1 MKNAII
7 KVPDPINEPVK
18 SYSTGTSEGDSLR
31 RTLDEMHNET
41 IEIPI
46 IIDGKEIRTGD
57 TGTVVCPHDHG
68 HVLATYHKAGPKEI
82 TMAAESAARA
92 WKEWSEWPWVDRA
105 AVFLKAA
112 ELLVDPYRNI
122 LNAATMLGQSKN
134 TYQAE
139 IDSACETI
147 DFFRFNAHFMT
158 EIYRDQPISSSN
170 IWNTVEYR
178 PLEGFVLAITPFNFT
193 SIGANLP
200 TAPALMGNVSIWKP
214 ATTALYS
221 SYYVMRL
228 MKDAGLPPGVIN
240 FIPGRGADIGRYLL
254 THPDLAGVHF
264 TGSAGTFNHIWQ
276 TIGANIET
284 YRSYPRI
291 VGETGGKDFVV
302 IHPSA
307 DLDWTAQALVDGAF
321 GYQGQKCS
329 AASRAYVPKSIWP
342 AFRKR
347 FLDLVEG
354 LSIGDVR
361 DFNTCFSAVI
371 DERAFDKIN
380 DYIRYAKT
388 TGGFEVISGGDSDR
402 SAGWFIQP
410 TVILSDDPKSRLM
423 TEEIFGPVLTV
434 YLYDD
439 ARFEDV
445 LDVCNTTSPYG
456 LTGSIFATDRT
467 AIIKASQA
475 LRHAAGNFYIN
486 DKPTG
491 AVVGQQ
497 PFGGSRKSGTND
509 KAGSKAN
516 LMRWVSTRA
525 VKETLMPHTAFTCP
539 PVDRR

>member
-1 MKNAII
+1 MKNGII
-7 KVPDPINEPVK
+7 RVPDPVNEPVK
-18 SYSTGTSEGDSLR
+18 AYSHGTAEGDGLR
-31 RTLDEMHNET
+31 RMLDTMARDS
-41 IEIPI
+41 IDIPI
-46 IIDGKEIRTGD
+46 IINGEEIHTGD

-68 HVLATYHKAGPKEI
+68 HVLATYHKAGRKEI
-82 TMAAESAARA
+82 DRAVESSARA

-147 DFFRFNAHFMT
+147 DFFRFNTHFMT

-200 TAPALMGNVSIWKP
+200 TAPALMGNVTLWKP

-221 SYYVMRL
+221 SYYVMQL
-228 MKDAGLPPGVIN
+228 LKDAGMPPGVIN
-240 FIPGRGADIGRYLL
+240 FIPGRGADIGDHLMM
-254 THPDLAGVHF
+254 HPELAGVHF
-264 TGSAGTFNHIWQ
+264 TGSAATFNHIWK
-276 TIGANIET
+276 TIGTHIDM

-307 DLDWTAQALVDGAF
+307 DLDWTVQALQDGAF

-329 AASRAYVPKSIWP
+329 AASRAYIPKSIWP
-342 AFRKR
+342 VFRKR
-347 FLDLVEG
+347 FLEQIDAMK
-354 LSIGDVR
+354 IGDVR
-361 DFNTCFSAVI
+361 EFDNCFNAVI
-371 DERAFDKIN
+371 DKKSYSKIN
-380 DYIRYAKT
+380 EYIDYARNNSEFEILIGGESDDT
-388 TGGFEVISGGDSDR
+388 T
-402 SAGWFIQP
+402 GWFIKP
-410 TVILSDDPKSRLM
+410 TVILSDDPRSRLM

-439 ARFEDV
+439 GAFEDT
-445 LDVCNTTSPYG
+445 LELCNTTSPYG
-456 LTGSIFATDRT
+456 LTGSVFATDRT
-467 AIIKASQA
+467 AIINAMHA

-497 PFGGSRKSGTND
+497 PFGGGRKSGTND

-525 VKETLMPHTAFTCP
+525 VKETLMPHTVFTCP
-539 PVDRR
+539 PIDRR

>member
-1 MKNAII
+1 MRNGII
-7 KVPDPINEPVK
+7 KVPNPVNETVYD
-18 SYSTGTSEGDSLR
+18 YSLGTPTGDSLS
-31 RTLDEMHNET
+31 RTLNELYNHA
-41 IEIPI
+41 IDIPLI
-46 IIDGKEIRTGD
+46 IGGQEVRTGN
-57 TGTVVCPHDHG
+57 TGSVTCPHDHQ
-68 HVLATYHKAGPKEI
+68 HLLATYHKAGQKEI
-82 TMAAESAARA
+82 DAAVESSRKA

-112 ELLVDPYRNI
+112 ELLVDPYRNV

-158 EIYRDQPISSSN
+158 EIYRDQPLSSSN
-170 IWNTVEYR
+170 IWNSVEYR
-178 PLEGFVLAITPFNFT
+178 PLEGFVLAVTPFNFT

-200 TAPALMGNVSIWKP
+200 TAPALMGNVAIWKP
-214 ATTALYS
+214 ATTALLS

-228 MKDAGLPPGVIN
+228 LMDAGLPPGVIN
-240 FIPGRGADIGRYLL
+240 FVPGSGAELGQHLIPQ
-254 THPDLAGVHF
+254 PDFAGIHF
-264 TGSAGTFNHIWQ
+264 TGSAATFNSIWQ
-276 TIGANIET
+276 MIGQNIDT
-284 YRSYPRI
+284 YRGYPRI

-307 DLDWTAQALVDGAF
+307 DLNWTAQALVDGAF

-329 AASRAYVPKSIWP
+329 AASRAYIPKSRWK
-342 AFRKR
+342 AFKSM
-347 FLDLVEG
+347 LIDLTAAMR
-354 LSIGDVR
+354 IGDVM
-361 DFNTCFSAVI
+361 DFSNCFNAVI
-371 DERAFDKIN
+371 DKKSFMNIKS
-380 DYIRYAKT
+380 YIDHAKASS
-388 TGGFEVISGGDSDR
+388 GLEVIYGGDCDDSK
-402 SAGWFIQP
+402 GWFVQP
-410 TVILSDDPKSRLM
+410 TIVLSDDPRSKLM

-434 YLYDD
+434 HLYDD
-439 ARFEDV
+439 QAFDQI
-445 LDVCNTTSPYG
+445 LNVCDSTSPYG

-467 AIIKASQA
+467 AIIQA
-475 LRHAAGNFYIN
+475 TSRLRHAAGNFYIN

-516 LMRWVSTRA
+516 LMRWVSTRSI
-525 VKETLMPHTAFTCP
+525 KETLMPHTAFTCP

>member
-1 MKNAII
+1 MKNGII
-7 KVPDPINEPVK
+7 RVPNPVNEPVK
-18 SYSTGTSEGDSLR
+18 SYALGTPQGDSLR
-31 RTLDEMHNET
+31 QTMEAMLKESID
-41 IEIPI
+41 IPL
-46 IIDGKEIRTGD
+46 IIDGREIRTGE
-57 TGTVVCPHDHG
+57 TGTVTCPHNHG
-68 HVLATYHKAGPKEI
+68 HVLATYHKAGPREI
-82 TMAAESAARA
+82 AMAAESAVRA

-112 ELLVDPYRNI
+112 ELLVDPYRDI
-122 LNAATMLGQSKN
+122 LNASTMLGQSKN

-147 DFFRFNAHFMT
+147 DFFRFNTHFMT

-214 ATTALYS
+214 ATTALFS
-221 SYYVMRL
+221 SYYVMKL
-228 MKDAGLPPGVIN
+228 LQDAGLPPGVIN
-240 FIPGRGADIGRYLL
+240 FIPGRGAEIGEILVK
-254 THPDLAGVHF
+254 HPDLAGVHF
-264 TGSAGTFNHIWQ
+264 TGSAGTFNRIRK
-276 TIGANIET
+276 TIGTHIDA

-307 DLDWTAQALVDGAF
+307 DLDWTAQALMDGAF

-329 AASRAYVPKSIWP
+329 AASRAYIPKSVWP
-342 AFRKR
+342 VFRKR
-347 FLDLVEG
+347 FLDLVNAMK
-354 LSIGDVR
+354 IGDVL
-361 DFNTCFSAVI
+361 DFDACFNAVI
-371 DERAFDKIN
+371 DRKSFEKIN
-380 DYIRYAKT
+380 EYIDYAKRT
-388 TGGFEVISGGDSDR
+388 AGFEIIAGGESDDSE
-402 SAGWFIQP
+402 GWFIQP

-423 TEEIFGPVLTV
+423 TEEIFGPVLTL
-434 YLYDD
+434 YLYEDK
-439 ARFEDV
+439 RFEDM
-445 LDVCNTTSPYG
+445 LEVCNTTSPYG
-456 LTGSIFATDRT
+456 LTGSIFATDRS
-467 AIIKASQA
+467 AIITASHA

-516 LMRWVSTRA
+516 LMRWVSTRS
-525 VKETLMPHTAFTCP
+525 VKETLMPHTIFTCP